1 MSLFASPLC
10 LALAEG
16 GEAGFG
22 PKAIWESA
30 SLPNK
35 GIICLLLCLL
45 VLQLYIAVERT
56 FVYARSNAATR
67 SFLKLFLSALRSGDF
82 DAARQA
88 ASAHGK
94 SHVALVLKQGLV
106 IFQYEK
112 KLQGRGGDHDVI
124 QPVER
129 AIARGSAEVA
139 DLLRKGMLSLATIG
153 ALAPFIG
160 LLGTVI
166 GIIRVFSDLKSRG
179 AGDIN
184 ALAGSIG
191 EALATT
197 ALGLMVAIPAVWIYN
212 YFTAQQDQMA
222 TRISNAASQ
231 MVDEIIRRESL
242 AQERGE

>member
-1 MSLFASPLC
+1 MIPLTAPIC
-10 LALAEG
+10 LALAELPDN
-16 GEAGFG
+16 AFG
-22 PKAIWESA
+22 PRAIWESA

-35 GIICLLLCLL
+35 GIICLLICLL

-56 FVYARSNAATR
+56 FVYAQSNAATR
-67 SFLKLFLSALRSGDF
+67 SFLKLFVAALRSGDF
-82 DAARQA
+82 DAARQVA
-88 ASAHGK
+88 AAHGK
-94 SHVALVLKQGLV
+94 SHVAMVLRQGLV

-112 KLQGRGGDHDVI
+112 QLQNRSEDHDVI

-129 AIARGSAEVA
+129 AIARGTAEA
-139 DLLRKGMLSLATIG
+139 GDLLKKGMLSLATIG

-166 GIIRVFSDLKSRG
+166 GIIRVFSDLKSKG

-212 YFTAQQDQMA
+212 YFTAQQDKMA
-222 TRISNAASQ
+222 TRIGNAASQ
-231 MVDEIIRRESL
+231 MVDEIIRRES
-242 AQERGE
+242 QG

>member
-1 MSLFASPLC
+1 MVDHPFF
-10 LALAEG
+10 LALAELPDN
-16 GEAGFG
+16 AFG
-22 PKAIWESA
+22 PRAIWEGA

-35 GIICLLLCLL
+35 GIICLLLGLL
-45 VLQLYIAVERT
+45 VLQLYIAVERG
-56 FVYARSNAATR
+56 FVYAQSNASTR
-67 SFLKLFLSALRSGDF
+67 AFLKLFVAALRRGDF
-82 DAARQA
+82 EAARQA

-112 KLQGRGGDHDVI
+112 QLKTLRADHDVV
-124 QPVER
+124 QAVER
-129 AIARGSAEVA
+129 AIARGSAEA
-139 DLLRKGMLSLATIG
+139 GDLLKKGMLSLATIG

-166 GIIRVFSDLKSRG
+166 GIIRVFSDLKNKG

-231 MVDEIIRRESL
+231 MVDEIIRRE
-242 AQERGE
+242 GGG

>member
-1 MSLFASPLC
+1 MNIPAPLL
-10 LALAEG
+10 LALADLPEN
-16 GEAGFG
+16 AFG

-45 VLQLYIAVERT
+45 VLQLYIAVERAI
-56 FVYARSNAATR
+56 VYAQSNIATR
-67 SFLKLFLSALRSGDF
+67 SFLKLFVAALRGGDF
-82 DAARQA
+82 DAARQVA
-88 ASAHGK
+88 AAHGK
-94 SHVALVLKQGLV
+94 SHVAMVLKQGLV

-112 KLQGRGGDHDVI
+112 QLKARSADHDVI

-129 AIARGSAEVA
+129 AIARGSAEVG

-166 GIIRVFSDLKSRG
+166 GIIRVFADLKSRG

-184 ALAGSIG
+184 VLAGSIG

-212 YFTAQQDQMA
+212 YFTAQQEQMA
-222 TRISNAASQ
+222 TRIGNAASQ
-231 MVDEIIRRESL
+231 MVDEIIRREGS
-242 AQERGE
+242 E

>member
-1 MSLFASPLC
+1 MSMSASPFC
-10 LALAEG
+10 LALADR
-16 GEAGFG
+16 GEIAFG

-35 GIICLLLCLL
+35 GIICLLICLL
-45 VLQLYIAVERT
+45 ALQLYIAVERT
-56 FVYARSNAATR
+56 FVYAQSNAATR
-67 SFLKLFLSALRSGDF
+67 SFLKLFLSALRGGDF
-82 DAARQA
+82 EAARQA
-88 ASAHGK
+88 ASYHGH

-106 IFQYEK
+106 IYQYEK
-112 KLQGRGGDHDVI
+112 QLKTRNNDHDVI

-129 AIARGSAEVA
+129 AIARGTAEVG
-139 DLLRKGMLSLATIG
+139 DLLKKGMLSLATIG

-166 GIIRVFSDLKSRG
+166 GIIRVFSDLKSKG

-212 YFTAQQDQMA
+212 YFTTQEDMMG

-231 MVDEIIRRESL
+231 MVDEIIRRES
-242 AQERGE
+242 QSQGGGD

>member
-1 MSLFASPLC
+1 MNLPAFPFC
-10 LALAEG
+10 LAISEMPENA
-16 GEAGFG
+16 FG
-22 PKAIWESA
+22 PKAIWEAA

-35 GIICLLLCLL
+35 GIICLLLALL
-45 VLQLYIAVERT
+45 VLQLYIAVERG
-56 FVYARSNAATR
+56 FVYAQSNASTR
-67 SFLKLFLSALRSGDF
+67 SFLKLFVVALRNGDF
-82 DAARQA
+82 EAARQA

-112 KLQGRGGDHDVI
+112 QLKSMRQDHDVV
-124 QPVER
+124 QAVER
-129 AIARGSAEVA
+129 AIARGSAEA
-139 DLLRKGMLSLATIG
+139 GDLLKKGMLSLATIG

-166 GIIRVFSDLKSRG
+166 GIIRVFSDLKSKG

-231 MVDEIIRRESL
+231 TVDEIIRRESL
-242 AQERGE
+242 G